1 VRQDDLQV
9 LVVVEPVAAALHASP
24 DLLSGLEDVA
34 KALAVVSH
42 SGMAS

>member
-9 LVVVEPVAAALHASP
+9 LVVEPVAAALHTSP
-24 DLLSGLEDVA
+24 DLFSGLEDVA
-34 KALAVVSH
+34 KAFAVVSH